1 MTLTDC
7 SCLQILNILLSFCYY
22 SPFFRSHFPSSTFL
36 SHRSDFNNNWMRGV
50 RAGQRSY
57 KKIMYLSQEISSTQ
71 EMKNIQDDCK
81 QNPGLGRCR
90 SCTHSACCLLGQ
102 WLRNIKKQRW
112 SGSRYRRGP
121 LQLLHLR
128 PYFLYHY
135 LSTDHILLAPASGV
149 ILFHSCHLR
158 KKSSL

>member
-7 SCLQILNILLSFCYY
+7 SCLQILYILLSFCYY
-22 SPFFRSHFPSSTFL
+22 SPFFRSHFPSSIFL
-36 SHRSDFNNNWMRGV
+36 SHRSDFNNNWMQGV

-57 KKIMYLSQEISSTQ
+57 KKIMYLSQEISLTQ
-71 EMKNIQDDCK
+71 KTRNIQDDCK

-90 SCTHSACCLLGQ
+90 SCTHSTCSLLGQ
-102 WLRNIKKQRW
+102 RLRNIKKQWW

-135 LSTDHILLAPASGV
+135 LSVDPILPAAVSGV

-158 KKSSL
+158 KKFSL